1 MDLVVC
7 DRPNDNHMG
16 TLFLPSLSCHLLTS
30 VHTFIPLNPSI
41 FYLSVSLPL
50 LPAPPV
56 FYSGSDL
63 QPHQWKKSE
72 RLSPKCAAPRDFLLF
87 PDLSGML
94 AVITS
99 DRMQAS
105 ADGSAKAERPLDGI
119 SHLQRSGRQ
128 REGSVFS
135 CSPDKRRASTHCFLM

>member
-50 LPAPPV
+50 LPAPP
-56 FYSGSDL
+56 FST
-63 QPHQWKKSE
+63 
-72 RLSPKCAAPRDFLLF
+72 AAPIYSLISGKN
-87 PDLSGML
+87 LSGFP
-94 AVITS
+94 
-99 DRMQAS
+99 Q
-105 ADGSAKAERPLDGI
+105 
-119 SHLQRSGRQ
+119 
-128 REGSVFS
+128 SVRLPGTF
-135 CSPDKRRASTHCFLM
+135 CSFLTYQEC